1 MATITDIAKIA
12 EVSISTVSRVLNYDP
27 TLSVT
32 EDTKRKIFEAAEQLN
47 YTKFKKKKK
56 SSPAV
61 NKKSPPVNNR
71 KIGVFQWRNDNEEL
85 DDIYY
90 MSIRLGVEKKAA
102 ELGYDLLKIPTLEDQ
117 SIASVDGLIAIGK
130 FKQETLQHLSRK
142 HPKLVVIGSNFPLEN
157 YDSVNTDFTQATE
170 VALQHLLDLGH
181 SKIAFIGAEETANM
195 YGYRRYKTPTTNTY
209 IDFMSYKGL
218 FREDYFFVEENG
230 RLDVQ
235 TGERMARRALD
246 QWGEHLPTAILAAND
261 PVAIGVIHTLVQA
274 GLRIPQDISVMGI
287 NDLSISRYVSP
298 PLSTVRAFTEEMG
311 EQGIDLLHKQLIN
324 PDISRRV
331 FLSCELVKRRS
342 TAAPRKS

>member
-1 MATITDIAKIA
+1 MATITDIAKVA

-56 SSPAV
+56 NAPAAG
-61 NKKSPPVNNR
+61 KKTAPTNNR
-71 KIGVFQWRNDNEEL
+71 KIGVFQWRSDNEEL

-130 FKQETLQHLSRK
+130 FKQEPLHRLSSK

-157 YDSVNTDFTQATE
+157 YDSVNSDFTQAAE
-170 VALQHLLDLGH
+170 LALQHLIDLGH
-181 SKIAFIGAEETANM
+181 RKIAFLGAEETANM

-209 IDFMSYKGL
+209 IDFMTFKGL
-218 FREDYFFVEENG
+218 FEPDYFMVEENG

-235 TGERMARRALD
+235 TGERLAKNALD
-246 QWGEHLPTAILAAND
+246 QWGEKLPTAILAAND
-261 PVAIGVIHTLVQA
+261 PVAIGVIHTLIQA

-298 PLSTVRAFTEEMG
+298 PLSTVRVFTEEMG
-311 EQGIDLLHKQLIN
+311 EQGVDLLHMQLTN
-324 PDISRRV
+324 PEISRRV
-331 FLSCELVKRRS
+331 FFGAELVKRRS

>member
-1 MATITDIAKIA
+1 
-12 EVSISTVSRVLNYDP
+12 
-27 TLSVT
+27 
-32 EDTKRKIFEAAEQLN
+32 
-47 YTKFKKKKK
+47 
-56 SSPAV
+56 
-61 NKKSPPVNNR
+61 
-71 KIGVFQWRNDNEEL
+71 
-85 DDIYY
+85 
-90 MSIRLGVEKKAA
+90 
-102 ELGYDLLKIPTLEDQ
+102 
-117 SIASVDGLIAIGK
+117 
-130 FKQETLQHLSRK
+130 
-142 HPKLVVIGSNFPLEN
+142 
-157 YDSVNTDFTQATE
+157 
-170 VALQHLLDLGH
+170 
-181 SKIAFIGAEETANM
+181 
-195 YGYRRYKTPTTNTY
+195 
-209 IDFMSYKGL
+209 MSYKGL

-235 TGERMARRALD
+235 TGERMARQALD